1 MRAALRGLALV
12 AGLLSF
18 ADASADQLV
27 GVGTYCVSIDSHVRR
42 DSPLRTGERPPRIA
56 FYVSNRA
63 DLEDEQKQYVVA
75 PLNERVFRALAQLS
89 TDRRICLM
97 ASHQASRHGRDILFA
112 WNLAECEDFACT
124 NVPSYGDELQG
135 PLDSTARPRTAER
148 SADPE

>member
-1 MRAALRGLALV
+1 MLAALRGLVLV

-63 DLEDEQKQYVVA
+63 DLEDEQKRYAVA
-75 PLNERVFRALAQLS
+75 PLNERVFRALSRLS
-89 TDRRICLM
+89 TDTRICLI
-97 ASHQASRHGRDILFA
+97 ASHLASRHGRDILFA

-124 NVPSYGDELQG
+124 NVPSYEDG
-135 PLDSTARPRTAER
+135 R
-148 SADPE
+148 DPE